1 MELFLYFNLSLVK
14 LMMAIK
20 LLEKLTVKF
29 KPGNS
34 PEKTV
39 NLDLNYSSSIQAL
52 PGSTFLFLRM
62 RAFNSKVLIRSLYK
76 L

>member
-39 NLDLNYSSSIQAL
+39 N
-52 PGSTFLFLRM
+52 
-62 RAFNSKVLIRSLYK
+62 
-76 L
+76 